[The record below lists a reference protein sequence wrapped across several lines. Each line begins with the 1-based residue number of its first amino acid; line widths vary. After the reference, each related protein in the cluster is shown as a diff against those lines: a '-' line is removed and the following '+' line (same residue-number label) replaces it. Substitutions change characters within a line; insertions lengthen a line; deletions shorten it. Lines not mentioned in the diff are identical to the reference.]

1 MNLIRY
7 FPIEPK
13 INFVAKRWV
22 FHAISIFL
30 VLGSVALYLTRD
42 LNFGVDF
49 KGGIV
54 MEVQTDGP
62 AKLDDMRRALNSLNL
77 GDVTLQQFGED
88 DVVLIN
94 VPRQEGDDSAQQ
106 TAIELVKTTL
116 GQNVVEYRRTE
127 SVGPKVGEELRMG
140 AIIATVLSLMGIAIY
155 VWFRFDMNFAWAALI
170 ALTHDVIATV
180 GFYALTQYQFD
191 LSTLAAVLT
200 VAGYSINDTVVI
212 YDRVRE
218 ELRRYKKTPVPEVLN
233 KAMNATL
240 SRTTLTSL
248 TTLLALFGLFFLGGE
263 VIEGFAAGIIF
274 GILVGTFSS
283 WGVAVPLLLFT
294 NLRAG
299 AAAEAPKVK
308 EPAAK
313 GA

>member
-1 MNLIRY
+1 MNLVRF

-13 INFVAKRWV
+13 LNFVGWRWR
-22 FHAISIFL
+22 FHAISILL
-30 VLGSVALYLTRD
+30 VLGSIGLYFARD
-42 LNFGVDF
+42 LNYGVDF

-54 MEVQTDGP
+54 MEVKTDGP
-62 AKLDDMRRALNSLNL
+62 AKLDDMRQALNSLNL

-94 VPRQEGDDSAQQ
+94 VPRQEGDASAQQ

-116 GQNVVEYRRTE
+116 GQSVVEYRRTE
-127 SVGPKVGEELRMG
+127 SVGPKVGEELRIG
-140 AIIATVLSLMGIAIY
+140 AIVATVLSLLGIAIY
-155 VWFRFDMNFAWAALI
+155 VWFRFDVNFAWAALI

-180 GFYALTQYQFD
+180 GFYALMQYQFD

-240 SRTTLTSL
+240 SRTTLTSV

-274 GILVGTFSS
+274 GIVVGTFSS

-299 AAAEAPKVK
+299 AAAEEPKVK
-308 EPAAK
+308 DPAAK